1 MNCIRYGQDLYSVST
16 SCPFKRLLTF
26 SGEMLSSSVLLEDC
40 GFINHTAKD
49 QQSVIY
55 IKMVEGNPNSL
66 DQMLRQKHQGSQDYA
81 KIIKEFL
88 ADPTRP
94 NHLLDLPSKYLE
106 RNPMKP
112 TFYHIGRFID
122 GVKTRRSGEN
132 EASFDPVE
140 GGRPWSSSVF
150 NSHGDHHRIR
160 FFPLVDHSGLTGSEW
175 SRRMV
180 SSPCRKKLT

>member
-1 MNCIRYGQDLYSVST
+1 
-16 SCPFKRLLTF
+16 
-26 SGEMLSSSVLLEDC
+26 MLSSSALLEDC
-40 GFINHTAKD
+40 GLTNQPAKD

-55 IKMVEGNPNSL
+55 IKMVEGDPDSL
-66 DQMLRQKHQGSQDYA
+66 DQMLHQKHQGCRDYA
-81 KIIKEFL
+81 KRMKQFL

-94 NHLLDLPSKYLE
+94 NYLLDLPSKYLE

-112 TFYHIGRFID
+112 SFYHIGRFID

-132 EASFDPVE
+132 VAKFDPVE

-160 FFPLVDHSGLTGSEW
+160 FFPLVDHSGLTGSE
-175 SRRMV
+175 
-180 SSPCRKKLT
+180 